1 MTADDLVSRL
11 AEKHRD
17 DVFVAECKN
26 GPTWETSGL
35 LRLDAWVLRRSWSPL
50 TTIGYEVKVSRA
62 DFEADQKW
70 PRYLPLCHQFYFVCP
85 AKLITALDLPPGV
98 GLIWA
103 TKTGKLY
110 TKIKAERRRP
120 DPDAQAGLLHYVLM
134 SRARIVAD
142 MHEANLGG
150 GVDRLALHRAAVERA
165 EARGAL
171 ADFVGGHVRRRFHAQ
186 QAEVEEMTRRV
197 KDADRLR
204 EHLAAVGIHWN
215 PDDRWG
221 TSEVRRQIDEFV
233 GRLPVGLTG
242 RLNDAI
248 AGIQEVLNAVADVE
262 RRAGAG
268 G

>member
-1 MTADDLVSRL
+1 MNAKELVSRL
-11 AEKHRD
+11 AEKHRE

-35 LRLDAWVLRRSWSPL
+35 LRLDAWALRRSWSPL

-142 MHEANLGG
+142 MQEANLGG

-171 ADFVGGHVRRRFHAQ
+171 ADFVGSHVRRRFHAQ

-215 PDDRWG
+215 PDGRWG

-248 AGIQEVLNAVADVE
+248 AGIQEVLNAVADVK